1 MEAVDDDPAR
11 SELGIPEE
19 FQVEAM
25 ATVGRPGRKEDL
37 PDKLLQ
43 RETRTDRRKVRESI
57 CEGRFRSWFKPPF
70 WVPTIV
76 PGANRSMAW
85 SA

>member
-1 MEAVDDDPAR
+1 MEGFDYDPAR

-37 PDKLLQ
+37 PEKLLQ
-43 RETRTDRRKVRESI
+43 RETPTDRRKVRESI
-57 CEGRFRSWFKPPF
+57 CEGRFRS
-70 WVPTIV
+70 
-76 PGANRSMAW
+76 
-85 SA
+85 